1 MLSPDLVILK
11 GGRPDLVMKCSPDQ
25 CCFYERIN
33 GGKSNIIFVLFRRL
47 SLTKCQNF
55 SDWRATDL
63 QLA

>member
-11 GGRPDLVMKCSPDQ
+11 GGRPDLVMECSPDQ

-47 SLTKCQNF
+47 SLTKCQIRN
-55 SDWRATDL
+55 
-63 QLA
+63 

>member
-33 GGKSNIIFVLFRRL
+33 EVKAIS
-47 SLTKCQNF
+47 SLYYLE
-55 SDWRATDL
+55 DYL
-63 QLA
+63 

>member
-1 MLSPDLVILK
+1 MLSPDLVILM

-47 SLTKCQNF
+47 SLTKCQIRN
-55 SDWRATDL
+55 
-63 QLA
+63 